1 MTAAAPAPR
10 RIQLSRAKGWRMP
23 ENTVRV
29 DRATVFGNP
38 FKVGR
43 DGDAKRCVELF
54 TCMMGGML
62 PVVEA
67 PAIEELRQYREQ
79 ALSLLVNLRGRN
91 VACWCKPGAPCHA
104 DVLLEIANRPVCEA
118 VP

>member
-1 MTAAAPAPR
+1 MAEAPR

-29 DRATVFGNP
+29 DRATAWGNP

-43 DGDAKRCVELF
+43 DGDARRCVELF
-54 TCMMGGML
+54 ECMLQGLL
-62 PVVEA
+62 PVTSS
-67 PAIEELRQYREQ
+67 PTLEEQRTYRDR
-79 ALSLLVNLRGRN
+79 ALAHLPDLRGKHL
-91 VACWCKPGAPCHA
+91 ACWCKPAAPCHA

-118 VP
+118 VS